1 MKELKCKFCK
11 KKKMEYEI
19 KGGRFNY
26 DFICT
31 RCKKRNIGTIVDK
44 THKNTPQGW
53 GLMFKINCNW

>member
-44 THKNTPQGW
+44 THKNTPQG
-53 GLMFKINCNW
+53 